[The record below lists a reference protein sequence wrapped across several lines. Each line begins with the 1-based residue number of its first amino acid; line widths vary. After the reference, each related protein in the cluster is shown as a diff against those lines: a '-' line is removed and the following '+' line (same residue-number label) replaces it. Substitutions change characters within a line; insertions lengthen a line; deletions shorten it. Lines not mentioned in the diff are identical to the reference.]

1 MDNLLPQFFMIIIF
15 SIFFLKYSNRSKNKK
30 AEQPIDTS
38 SGRIEPK
45 SLSSEN
51 NKELDFDYKRRQ
63 YLLTKSEH
71 DFFNILNQVVEN
83 QLYIFPQVHL
93 SHLFEHKIYGQDWRG
108 ALNHIQRKSVDF
120 VICDKEYLKPMCAI
134 ELDDSS
140 HNIQVRADRDETVEE
155 IFKNA
160 NLPLI
165 RIKNTG
171 TWDKEIIKDQILKAI
186 K

>member
-1 MDNLLPQFFMIIIF
+1 MDNILLQLVLFIISLIL
-15 SIFFLKYSNRSKNKK
+15 ITRYAKKLEKEKVKNKVN
-30 AEQPIDTS
+30 
-38 SGRIEPK
+38 
-45 SLSSEN
+45 LSA
-51 NKELDFDYKRRQ
+51 NKTNDFDFDYKRKQ

-71 DFFNILNQVVEN
+71 DFFNTLNQIIEG

-93 SHLFEHKIYGQDWRG
+93 SHLFEHKVYGQDWRG

-120 VICDKEYLKPMCAI
+120 VICDKEYLKPLCAI

-140 HNIQVRADRDETVEE
+140 HNTKDRADRDETVEE

-171 TWDKEIIKDQILKAI
+171 TWDKEKIKEQILKAI
-186 K
+186 E

>member
-1 MDNLLPQFFMIIIF
+1 MDNILLQLVLFIVSLILITRYAKK
-15 SIFFLKYSNRSKNKK
+15 LEKEKVKNKVN
-30 AEQPIDTS
+30 
-38 SGRIEPK
+38 
-45 SLSSEN
+45 LSA
-51 NKELDFDYKRRQ
+51 NKTDDLDFDYKRKQ

-71 DFFNILNQVVEN
+71 DFFNILNQVIEN
-83 QLYIFPQVHL
+83 QLYVFPQVHL
-93 SHLFEHKIYGQDWRG
+93 SNLFEHKIYGQNWRG

-120 VICDKEYLKPMCAI
+120 VICDKEYLKPLCAI

-140 HNIQVRADRDETVEE
+140 HNNPDREDRDVTVEE

-171 TWDKEIIKDQILKAI
+171 TWDKELIKEQILKAI
-186 K
+186 E

>member
-1 MDNLLPQFFMIIIF
+1 MDNLLPQFFMIIIL
-15 SIFFLKYSNRSKNKK
+15 SIFFLKYGNRARNGK
-30 AEQPIDTS
+30 AEHIIDLPS
-38 SGRIEPK
+38 DRIKPK

-51 NKELDFDYKRRQ
+51 NKELDFDYKKKQ

-71 DFFNILNQVVEN
+71 DFFNTLSQVIEN

-93 SHLFEHKIYGQDWRG
+93 SDLFEHKIYGQNWRG

-120 VICDKEYLKPMCAI
+120 VICDKEYLKPLCAI

-140 HNIQVRADRDETVEE
+140 HNTQDRADRDETVEE

-171 TWDKEIIKDQILKAI
+171 TWDKELIKEYILKAI

>member
-1 MDNLLPQFFMIIIF
+1 MGNTLFQL
-15 SIFFLKYSNRSKNKK
+15 IFFVLPLILVLKITEILIKKKSKNKSK
-30 AEQPIDTS
+30 TQSDEV
-38 SGRIEPK
+38 
-45 SLSSEN
+45 EN
-51 NKELDFDYKRRQ
+51 LDFEYKRKQ
-63 YLLTKSEH
+63 YLLTKSEQE
-71 DFFNILNQVVEN
+71 FFKVLNQVIDN

-93 SHLFEHKIYGQDWRG
+93 SNLFEHKVYGQNWRG

-120 VICDKEYLKPMCAI
+120 VLCDKEYLKPLCAI

-140 HNIQVRADRDETVEE
+140 HNIQYRADRDETVEE

-171 TWDKEIIKDQILKAI
+171 IWDKELIKQEILKAI
-186 K
+186 E